1 MPKFGTRDTVPV
13 GYSRIAI
20 PSKLSLARSNE
31 TEVQAGKQPRGEIGG
46 KPASQKKNQGR
57 N

>member
-20 PSKLSLARSNE
+20 PSKLSLARSNK
-31 TEVQAGKQPRGEIGG
+31 TEVQADKEPRGEIDG